1 MFDYTRMPNRSILM
15 LDAKSFYASAHCA
28 LLGLD
33 PMRTCLVVVGDLE
46 RSGSI
51 VLAAS
56 PLMKKEYGIKTGNRL
71 FEVPKHD
78 ARIHIVKAQMSKYL
92 DMSLELTRILE
103 KFAPFDSI
111 LQYSVDE
118 AWIDVTG
125 TEKLWGDKWQVAR
138 SIQETIW
145 NELKIPVAI
154 GIGPN
159 MLVAKLCLDM
169 DAKKQPEGLAEWQYA
184 DLRKKLWP
192 HSLKEMWGIGSR
204 MEKNLQRLG
213 IRTIG
218 QLAQYEVSLLEKR
231 FGIMGVQLYH
241 HAWGIDF
248 SRVRP
253 NYNQAHKSYGNGI
266 TLLRGYTEK
275 EEIKVVIRE
284 LCDEV
289 TTRARK
295 DRMAGRTIS
304 LGIGYSKDGDRE
316 GFSRSMSME
325 MPTNLE
331 DEVCAICYRLF
342 EQYYISGAEVRNVYV
357 CLSNLHSDEQVQL
370 DMFSFKT
377 KEKKRS
383 LALAVDQIRDRFGSA
398 SILKASSLTAG
409 GVALERSMKIG
420 GHYG

>member
-1 MFDYTRMPNRSILM
+1 MFDYTTMPNRSILM

-33 PMRTCLVVVGDLE
+33 PLRTHLVVVGDLE

-78 ARIHIVKAQMSKYL
+78 SRIHIVKAQMSKYL
-92 DMSLELTRILE
+92 DISLGMTRILE
-103 KFAPFDSI
+103 RFAPFDSI

-118 AWIDVTG
+118 AWVDVTG
-125 TEKLWGDKWQVAR
+125 TEKLLGDKWIVA
-138 SIQETIW
+138 QKMKETIW
-145 NELKIPVAI
+145 KELRIPVAI

-159 MLVAKLCLDM
+159 MLVAKVCLDM
-169 DAKKQPEGLAEWQYA
+169 DAKKEPEGLAEWQYT
-184 DLRKKLWP
+184 DLPKKLWP
-192 HSLKEMWGIGSR
+192 HPLKEMWGIGSR
-204 MEKNLQRLG
+204 MERNLQQMG

-231 FGIMGVQLYH
+231 FGIMGVQLHH

-253 NYNQAHKSYGNGI
+253 NYNQVNKSYGNGI
-266 TLLRGYTEK
+266 TLLRGYTEIT
-275 EEIKVVIRE
+275 EIKVVIRE

-304 LGIGYSKDGDRE
+304 LGISYSKDEHRE
-316 GFSRSMSME
+316 GFSRSMSIE
-325 MPTNLE
+325 TQTNLD
-331 DEVCAICYRLF
+331 DEVCAICYQLF
-342 EQYYISGAEVRNVYV
+342 ENYYVPGAEVRNVYV
-357 CLSNLHSDEQVQL
+357 CLSNLCSDEQVQL

-383 LALAVDQIRDRFGSA
+383 LALAVDQIRDRFGFA
-398 SILKASSLTAG
+398 SILKASSLTVG
-409 GVALERSMKIG
+409 GVAVERSRKIG